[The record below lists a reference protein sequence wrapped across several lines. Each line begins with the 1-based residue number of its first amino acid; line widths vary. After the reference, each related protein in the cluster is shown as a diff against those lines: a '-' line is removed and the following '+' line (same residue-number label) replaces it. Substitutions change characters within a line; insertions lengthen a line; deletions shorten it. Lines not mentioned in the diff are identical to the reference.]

1 MLAMPGI
8 IEFAAPDGL
17 NLRGLDRATGIG
29 KALLAGAVPTDVK
42 ATDLAFGGDGH
53 DGGDWP
59 PVCIFR

>member
-29 KALLAGAVPTDVK
+29 KALLADAVPTDAK
-42 ATDLAFGGDGH
+42 ATDVDLAFGGDGH
-53 DGGDWP
+53 DGGD
-59 PVCIFR
+59 